1 MTTKDWLDL
10 AVLERRKHNYLG
22 EVLELSR
29 QMGEALDRGDQIS
42 LNMLVALRQEPILQL
57 EELKE
62 LIDTRWEELSPEGQ
76 ERINRLLRT
85 KDACGDAERTFLD
98 QAEGARRLLQQVLEL
113 DRRVNVRLGGSVS
126 FYKN

>member
-29 QMGEALDRGDQIS
+29 QMGEALDRGDQVS

-62 LIDTRWEELSPEGQ
+62 LIDARWEELLPGDR
-76 ERINRLLRT
+76 ERIDRLLRT
-85 KDACGDAERTFLD
+85 KDVSGEAERTFLD
-98 QAEGARRLLQQVLEL
+98 QADGARHTLQRVLEL
-113 DRRVNVRLGGSVS
+113 DRHINKRLAGSAS